1 MLNSLASSIFWGRS
15 HENALAFQ
23 AVATY
28 MIIATI
34 FMTAGPKGER
44 SDDKVGPKTL
54 TDVVNATE
62 RITRNQVG
70 PSNLSTEVQYDS
82 RFTNTP
88 RPSLHLP
95 RYFTTDLLFISRLQQ
110 SKQLQVPIP
119 AIIIKVAVFYV
130 KLPTCLPRPAVLLT
144 PFRVLSVIVFS
155 MSPPYPSPLSV
166 LLSF

>member
-1 MLNSLASSIFWGRS
+1 MLNSLATSIFWGRS
-15 HENALAFQ
+15 HENENALAFQ

-62 RITRNQVG
+62 RRTRNQVG
-70 PSNLSTEVQYDS
+70 PSSLSTDVQYDS

-88 RPSLHLP
+88 VLPSTCRGILLPTYFSSLDYNNLNSYKSQYQPSLLRLP
-95 RYFTTDLLFISRLQQ
+95 FSISSYLHSYQGRR
-110 SKQLQVPIP
+110 
-119 AIIIKVAVFYV
+119 FY
-130 KLPTCLPRPAVLLT
+130 
-144 PFRVLSVIVFS
+144 
-155 MSPPYPSPLSV
+155 
-166 LLSF
+166 

>member
-1 MLNSLASSIFWGRS
+1 MLNSLATSIFWGRS
-15 HENALAFQ
+15 HENENALAFQ

-62 RITRNQVG
+62 RITTNQVG
-70 PSNLSTEVQYDS
+70 PSSLSTEVQYDS

-95 RYFTTDLLFISRLQQ
+95 RYFITDLFYFSSLDYNNLNRYKSQYQPSLSRL
-110 SKQLQVPIP
+110 P
-119 AIIIKVAVFYV
+119 
-130 KLPTCLPRPAVLLT
+130 
-144 PFRVLSVIVFS
+144 FS
-155 MSPPYPSPLSV
+155 MSSYLHSYQGRR
-166 LLSF
+166 FY